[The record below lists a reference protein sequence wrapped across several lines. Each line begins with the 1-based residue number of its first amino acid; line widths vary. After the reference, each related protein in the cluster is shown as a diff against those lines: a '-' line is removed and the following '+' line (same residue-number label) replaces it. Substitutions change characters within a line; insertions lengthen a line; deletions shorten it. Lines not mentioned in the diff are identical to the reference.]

1 MEGQSELLAKLL
13 SKSDE
18 LIKFLV
24 QMFQD
29 YRLEYKRFFF
39 ISDEALVELISSS
52 KNVALLSK
60 HINKIFSGIE
70 TLGFTPSNS

>member
-1 MEGQSELLAKLL
+1 
-13 SKSDE
+13 
-18 LIKFLV
+18 
-24 QMFQD
+24 MFQN

-52 KNVALLSK
+52 KNVVLMSK

-70 TLGFTPSNS
+70 ELGFTPSKS